1 MDLDRYID
9 SIMPANEK
17 ERRRLR
23 QRLQELVEREGM
35 RTLWQD
41 GIDKVIE
48 GKTTLSELKRVL

>member
-1 MDLDRYID
+1 MVTSGVREAILQGVD
-9 SIMPANEK
+9 
-17 ERRRLR
+17 R

-41 GIDKVIE
+41 GIDKVME